1 MTNNGIAAK
10 DKFITL
16 IQGAYWNQ
24 FELSWLLTVVDALTL
39 IIITPS
45 PSKLSQGYDPL
56 SGPRGQTKVEKI

>member
-1 MTNNGIAAK
+1 MTISEVTNNGIAAK

-16 IQGAYWNQ
+16 I
-24 FELSWLLTVVDALTL
+24 
-39 IIITPS
+39 IIRPS